1 MLSQI
6 ITGSLSLSLVA
17 AAWEWV
23 ETTVGHSG
31 GSALGGSES
40 VSRDDGGG
48 GEGCGRSETGLLWTW
63 QQLLINHLGIPEPHS
78 PLPGWPYGWS
88 CATAIIARG
97 NTASKRAQP
106 T

>member
-1 MLSQI
+1 MI
-6 ITGSLSLSLVA
+6 V
-17 AAWEWV
+17 V
-23 ETTVGHSG
+23 FK
-31 GSALGGSES
+31 
-40 VSRDDGGG
+40 
-48 GEGCGRSETGLLWTW
+48 GCGRSETGLLWPW
-63 QQLLINHLGIPEPHS
+63 QQLLINHPGIPETHG